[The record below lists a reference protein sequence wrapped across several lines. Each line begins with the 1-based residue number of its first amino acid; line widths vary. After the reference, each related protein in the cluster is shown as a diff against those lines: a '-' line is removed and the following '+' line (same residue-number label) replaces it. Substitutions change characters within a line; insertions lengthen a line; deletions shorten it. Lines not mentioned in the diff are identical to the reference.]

1 MDSSDESGSETT
13 EVTRTV
19 HTHVSVETRYEYG
32 TTVEAYETVPSPP
45 PLPGFLEERSGS
57 VSRSRSSSS
66 SSSSAPGSSH
76 SGEERRVEVEE
87 SEEIE
92 VPAWRRVGERFEA
105 ESTQVILERKSP
117 EAKVEVLVEVDEG
130 RTSRRSSSSSSSSAS
145 ERNVVMERRGSTP
158 GPEITLYVKVGNT
171 GLQCVFSNLQAVPEL
186 ASRPHKSP
194 S

>member
-1 MDSSDESGSETT
+1 MDSSDESASETT
-13 EVTRTV
+13 EVTHTV

-76 SGEERRVEVEE
+76 SDEERRVEVEE

-186 ASRPHKSP
+186 NSRPHKPP